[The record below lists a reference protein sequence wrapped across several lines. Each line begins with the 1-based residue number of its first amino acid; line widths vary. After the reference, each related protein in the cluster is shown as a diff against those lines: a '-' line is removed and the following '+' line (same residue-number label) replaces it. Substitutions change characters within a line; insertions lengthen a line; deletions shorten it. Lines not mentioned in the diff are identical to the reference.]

1 MVASSIPTALRERA
15 SVHPNGAAI
24 TYIDYEQDWAGVAET
39 LTWSQLYR
47 RMLNV
52 AEPLRH
58 VGATGD
64 RAVILA
70 PQGIEY
76 VVGFLG
82 ALQAGRIAVP
92 LPVPHAGAHDE
103 RTISVLSDTSP
114 AVILTTS
121 GAVDDVRECA
131 QPQPGQSAP
140 SIVELDLLDLDSRQ
154 RSRSPGARPT
164 GRDTPE
170 TAYLQYTSGSTRTPA
185 GVMVS
190 NKNVFANFEQIVA
203 DFFAP
208 EGGVVPPDLT
218 VVSWLPLYHDMGLLL
233 GAIMPILAG
242 VPTVLTSPVGFLQ
255 RPARWIQLLARNGRT
270 ISAGPN
276 FAFELAVR
284 KTSDDDMDGLDL
296 AGVHTIL
303 NGSERVHPATLK
315 RFAER
320 FGRFNFAAAALRP
333 AYGMAEATVYIAT
346 RNVNEPPEI
355 VDVTAKA
362 PAAFAQAIA
371 LARPAGTVVVA
382 GTRGV
387 GSGAPGFSPD
397 VVVFKEL
404 RVLGALGVDATAYR
418 AALDL
423 LVSGRYPFAS
433 LPRRCVRL
441 EGAEDLLATMAGER
455 DGVPPIHGVLTP

>member
-1 MVASSIPTALRERA
+1 MEAESPSGETVSVDEALEVVCCRGRVFDSHRAAQRA

-208 EGGVVPPDLT
+208 EGASSRRTSL
-218 VVSWLPLYHDMGLLL
+218 WCL
-233 GAIMPILAG
+233 GCRC
-242 VPTVLTSPVGFLQ
+242 TTT
-255 RPARWIQLLARNGRT
+255 W
-270 ISAGPN
+270 
-276 FAFELAVR
+276 
-284 KTSDDDMDGLDL
+284 
-296 AGVHTIL
+296 
-303 NGSERVHPATLK
+303 
-315 RFAER
+315 
-320 FGRFNFAAAALRP
+320 
-333 AYGMAEATVYIAT
+333 
-346 RNVNEPPEI
+346 
-355 VDVTAKA
+355 
-362 PAAFAQAIA
+362 
-371 LARPAGTVVVA
+371 
-382 GTRGV
+382 
-387 GSGAPGFSPD
+387 
-397 VVVFKEL
+397 VF
-404 RVLGALGVDATAYR
+404 Y
-418 AALDL
+418 
-423 LVSGRYPFAS
+423 
-433 LPRRCVRL
+433 
-441 EGAEDLLATMAGER
+441 
-455 DGVPPIHGVLTP
+455 

>member
-170 TAYLQYTSGSTRTPA
+170 TAYLQ
-185 GVMVS
+185 
-190 NKNVFANFEQIVA
+190 
-203 DFFAP
+203 
-208 EGGVVPPDLT
+208 
-218 VVSWLPLYHDMGLLL
+218 
-233 GAIMPILAG
+233 
-242 VPTVLTSPVGFLQ
+242 
-255 RPARWIQLLARNGRT
+255 
-270 ISAGPN
+270 
-276 FAFELAVR
+276 
-284 KTSDDDMDGLDL
+284 
-296 AGVHTIL
+296 
-303 NGSERVHPATLK
+303 
-315 RFAER
+315 
-320 FGRFNFAAAALRP
+320 
-333 AYGMAEATVYIAT
+333 
-346 RNVNEPPEI
+346 
-355 VDVTAKA
+355 
-362 PAAFAQAIA
+362 
-371 LARPAGTVVVA
+371 
-382 GTRGV
+382 
-387 GSGAPGFSPD
+387 
-397 VVVFKEL
+397 
-404 RVLGALGVDATAYR
+404 
-418 AALDL
+418 
-423 LVSGRYPFAS
+423 
-433 LPRRCVRL
+433 
-441 EGAEDLLATMAGER
+441 
-455 DGVPPIHGVLTP
+455 

>member
-255 RPARWIQLLARNGRT
+255 
-270 ISAGPN
+270 
-276 FAFELAVR
+276 
-284 KTSDDDMDGLDL
+284 
-296 AGVHTIL
+296 
-303 NGSERVHPATLK
+303 
-315 RFAER
+315 
-320 FGRFNFAAAALRP
+320 
-333 AYGMAEATVYIAT
+333 
-346 RNVNEPPEI
+346 
-355 VDVTAKA
+355 
-362 PAAFAQAIA
+362 
-371 LARPAGTVVVA
+371 
-382 GTRGV
+382 
-387 GSGAPGFSPD
+387 
-397 VVVFKEL
+397 
-404 RVLGALGVDATAYR
+404 
-418 AALDL
+418 
-423 LVSGRYPFAS
+423 
-433 LPRRCVRL
+433 
-441 EGAEDLLATMAGER
+441 
-455 DGVPPIHGVLTP
+455 